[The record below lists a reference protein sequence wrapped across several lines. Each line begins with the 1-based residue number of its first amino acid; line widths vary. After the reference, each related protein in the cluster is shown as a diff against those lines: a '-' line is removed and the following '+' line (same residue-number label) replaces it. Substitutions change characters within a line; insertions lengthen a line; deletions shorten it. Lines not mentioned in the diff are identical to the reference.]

1 VRRLAGRALAVAGVL
16 GALGLVFAS
25 PAAADNCGS
34 LSDCFFTL
42 AIALAVAAFLALLL
56 AFIIGSG
63 GTGLFALAGVGTW
76 GSATA
81 VSAALT
87 NAAAAAAAAAAASA
101 AAGAASA
108 TIAQMSSSGTPG
120 NNQAQNKQFRDAI
133 RAGEREIGRSLSKD
147 EIRQVHDAI
156 SGENLGYHEI
166 VEVVK
171 SMFGGG

>member
-1 VRRLAGRALAVAGVL
+1 VRRLAARALAVAGVL

-81 VSAALT
+81 VATALT
-87 NAAAAAAAAAAASA
+87 NAAAAAAAASA
-101 AAGAASA
+101 AAAAA
-108 TIAQMSSSGTPG
+108 GTIAQMASSGTPG

-133 RAGEREIGRSLSKD
+133 RAAEKDIGRSLSKD

-166 VEVVK
+166 IEVVK

>member
-1 VRRLAGRALAVAGVL
+1 VRRVAGRALAVAGVL

-56 AFIIGSG
+56 AFIIASG

-81 VSAALT
+81 VATALT
-87 NAAAAAAAAAAASA
+87 NAAAAAAAASA
-101 AAGAASA
+101 AAAAA
-108 TIAQMSSSGTPG
+108 GTIAQMSSSGTPG

-133 RAGEREIGRSLSKD
+133 RAGEREIKRSLSKD

-166 VEVVK
+166 IEVVK